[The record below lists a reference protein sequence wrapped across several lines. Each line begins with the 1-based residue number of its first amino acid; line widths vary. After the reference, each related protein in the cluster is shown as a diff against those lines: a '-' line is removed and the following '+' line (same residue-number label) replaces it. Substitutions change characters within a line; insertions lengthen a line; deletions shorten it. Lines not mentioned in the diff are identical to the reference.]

1 MKKIGTGFEGLF
13 IIEPDVFKDERGY
26 FFESFNKEKFS
37 ALGIQFNPMQDN
49 ESKSSEGVIR
59 GLHYQLNPA
68 AQAKL
73 IRVVSGVIYDVVV
86 DLRKQSD
93 TFGKWFGVEL
103 NDEGKKQLFIPRGF
117 AHGFSV
123 MSEYAVI
130 QYKCDNLYN
139 SHLERGISPFD
150 PVLAIDWKIDVNIKI
165 VSRKDDIAPSFADV
179 EMNF

>member
-1 MKKIGTGFEGLF
+1 MKKISTGFEGLF

-26 FFESFNKEKFS
+26 FFESFNKEKF
-37 ALGIQFNPMQDN
+37 AAAGIQFNPMQDN

-86 DLRKQSD
+86 DLRKESL
-93 TFGKWFGVEL
+93 TYGKWFGVEL

-139 SHLERGISPFD
+139 SQLERGISPFD
-150 PVLAIDWKIDVNIKI
+150 PSLAIDWKMDLHKKI
-165 VSRKDDIAPSFADV
+165 VSSKDDAAPPFADA